1 VFTGALRPLQAG
13 ARLRLGDI
21 ELSVGYGQRA
31 TKAWDWPPPSAT
43 IADCL
48 KVGNDMD
55 LSGRFNFWRVLLHT
69 RAITPPR
76 GPEGLLQKV
85 MSHSRGGWWL
95 LMVVAALAAGVA
107 LRLSLSSPRPPAI
120 EPAASAAPKNPA
132 LPARPATPA
141 PPALR
146 W

>member
-1 VFTGALRPLQAG
+1 VFASALRPLQAG

-31 TKAWDWPPPSAT
+31 TKAWDWPSPRAT

-76 GPEGLLQKV
+76 VPEGLLQKV

-95 LMVVAALAAGVA
+95 LLVVAVLAACIAV
-107 LRLSLSSPRPPAI
+107 RLSLSSPRSPAI
-120 EPAASAAPKNPA
+120 APASSAAPNNPA
-132 LPARPATPA
+132 SPAPST